1 MSLSDFLRSGRYPE
15 SLIRNLE
22 DEKVD
27 CASIM
32 LMSDEDLKVFFP
44 KLGDRLSI
52 KDFCKKSISSKKIS
66 LIEKLKEKMN
76 KKARTKENDSPYRP
90 RKCLKNTRVIEIG
103 WLCTSEGDNVFRQVK
118 TKAGGGTR
126 KVNIPKNVLCT
137 EVLEKAKNLFF
148 PNGVSTKGH
157 LDDFEVKLLDYKS
170 HECNLDLTI
179 QQMYELSA
187 LTVLRFYMGTIYK
200 KEPVH
205 VDEETFFPQTV
216 TRPPNSP
223 ENNVEPYKLHLQNI
237 REEDLEVIE
246 GVELPEVNV
255 IYSQPRDPTEE
266 VDHRKSIFEKLI
278 LHRGNIFRELVEA
291 VQQRE
296 IYFRS
301 VQIEMIQI
309 EMACG
314 GISTSKFK

>member
-1 MSLSDFLRSGRYPE
+1 
-15 SLIRNLE
+15 
-22 DEKVD
+22 
-27 CASIM
+27 
-32 LMSDEDLKVFFP
+32 
-44 KLGDRLSI
+44 
-52 KDFCKKSISSKKIS
+52 
-66 LIEKLKEKMN
+66 MN
-76 KKARTKENDSPYRP
+76 KKARTKENNSPNRP
-90 RKCLKNTRVIEIG
+90 RKSLKNTRVIEIG

-205 VDEETFFPQTV
+205 VDEETFIPQTV
-216 TRPPNSP
+216 TRPPSSP
-223 ENNVEPYKLHLQNI
+223 ENNVEPVQASPTEHLRRSERLNQTTTTRYFQDFEGKPINIYSPPSLRRSERLHPPREITNYFENFSEDNI
-237 REEDLEVIE
+237 FDMEVIE
-246 GVELPEVNV
+246 GVELQ
-255 IYSQPRDPTEE
+255 STKRD
-266 VDHRKSIFEKLI
+266 
-278 LHRGNIFRELVEA
+278 N
-291 VQQRE
+291 
-296 IYFRS
+296 
-301 VQIEMIQI
+301 
-309 EMACG
+309 
-314 GISTSKFK
+314 